1 MVQEEKREMAFLVAM
16 AAAAAVVKIRVVHL
30 ELRLLKAA
38 VLQVQKDP
46 MEVEE
51 GQLLNLI
58 LMAQVVQ
65 EVGVIMMTLMV
76 VDNTVVA
83 AADLSGAKLVV
94 VATAMCVSR

>member
-1 MVQEEKREMAFLVAM
+1 MVAM
-16 AAAAAVVKIRVVHL
+16 AAVPATVQNRIVQL
-30 ELRLLKAA
+30 ELRSLIAP

-51 GQLLNLI
+51 GQLLHLI

>member
-1 MVQEEKREMAFLVAM
+1 MACLVAM
-16 AAAAAVVKIRVVHL
+16 AAVPAAVQNRIVQL
-30 ELRLLKAA
+30 ELRSLLAT

-51 GQLLNLI
+51 GQLLHLI

-83 AADLSGAKLVV
+83 AADLSGAKPVV
-94 VATAMCVSR
+94 VVTAMCVSR